1 MKKETVENITRTG
14 TFFSSVQGIITTIGA
29 IAMAIIGGYIWL
41 EDHIAERNSKI
52 ISAATV
58 EQIKAEINPVSLA
71 TFHDYRRADS
81 IKHINATLMAL
92 EYMNKIDSMLLII
105 QAQNQAIQ
113 NTMRSISR
121 LEAKIDATTMHS
133 DDDKLSRI
141 WEFLKKQEARDSTQ
155 AQLTEIMSE
164 IRRINFERIHNIK
177 SGDRAE

>member
-1 MKKETVENITRTG
+1 
-14 TFFSSVQGIITTIGA
+14 
-29 IAMAIIGGYIWL
+29 
-41 EDHIAERNSKI
+41 
-52 ISAATV
+52 
-58 EQIKAEINPVSLA
+58 
-71 TFHDYRRADS
+71 
-81 IKHINATLMAL
+81 
-92 EYMNKIDSMLLII
+92 MLLII

-121 LEAKIDATTMHS
+121 LEAKIDATAMHS